1 MFSFADTQSLQIASS
16 NNSKYQEVLL
26 VASKSEQFA
35 NTCNSSNDSS
45 TNLLAIRVVN
55 GKQNWEKNIT
65 DMQYMNCSLIDA
77 NKDGRTTFAEIR
89 SAIKRKHHKCMVG
102 VR

>member
-65 DMQYMNCSLIDA
+65 DMQYMNCSLVDA
-77 NKDGRTTFAEIR
+77 NKDGVDDCLLFSLGRGL
-89 SAIKRKHHKCMVG
+89 SALNAQSGI
-102 VR
+102 